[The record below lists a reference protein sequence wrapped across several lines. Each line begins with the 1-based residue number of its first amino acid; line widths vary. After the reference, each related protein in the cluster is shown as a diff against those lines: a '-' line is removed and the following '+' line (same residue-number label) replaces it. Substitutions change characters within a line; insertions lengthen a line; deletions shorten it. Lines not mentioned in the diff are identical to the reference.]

1 MQGFIRPMPQWKD
14 LEEAVAGLVAPI
26 LGGMPIGNRTFE
38 ISRNK
43 ILFPGGVRTE
53 IDVYVREPA
62 ANAVYLFE
70 CKNLAEPVGKS
81 DVVLFADKIQDHGAI
96 HGFMVAPR
104 FSKYA
109 RIRAERATRMTLL
122 ESSRHKINPVD
133 LQSFSWVLQR
143 IHCRELITS
152 VGNMRPQLD
161 STAVVDG
168 IAARFRDVL
177 EIYARMG
184 AAQHVSENLAQ
195 AAGIHQMAFEQTWRF
210 RPGGLLIAGDAAE
223 SLTLV
228 GEVEFTTVNPT
239 ILYGYDVAKR
249 CRFVKFERFQI
260 SDDAWADSLVITE
273 AGARAP
279 SLAKDSVKLG

>member
-1 MQGFIRPMPQWKD
+1 MPEWKD

-26 LGGMPIGNRTFE
+26 LGGRPIGGRTFE

-53 IDVYVREPA
+53 IDVHVREPA

-70 CKNLAEPVGKS
+70 CKSVAEPVGKS
-81 DVVLFADKIQDHGAI
+81 DVVLFADKIRDLGAVR
-96 HGFMVAPR
+96 GFMVAPR

-109 RIRAERATRMTLL
+109 RIRAAREPRLTLL
-122 ESSRHKINPVD
+122 ESSRHKISPVD

-143 IHCRELITS
+143 IHCRELVTS
-152 VGNMRPQLD
+152 VGKVRPPLD
-161 STAVVDG
+161 SPVVVDG

-184 AAQHVSENLAQ
+184 AAQHVCENRAQ
-195 AAGIHQMAFEQTWRF
+195 AAGIHQTAFEQTWRF

-228 GEVEFTTVNPT
+228 GEVEFTTVNPM

-249 CRFVKFERFQI
+249 SRFVKFERFQI
-260 SDDAWADSLVITE
+260 SDDAWADSLAISE
-273 AGARAP
+273 AGARAS
-279 SLAKDSVKLG
+279 SLAKDSVELG